1 MKVLSKSS
9 AAASCQL
16 TQHWLLRVILVL
28 FVACAG
34 TLVPQL
40 AAANGSDLSFSDAR
54 RVARVQVIIDK
65 SRTLRVDRPFGEAI
79 VANAEIADIVPL
91 TDQTIYIVGKRVGMT
106 RITLLD
112 SDKRLRGLIEVEVS
126 FDLPGLRQELDRS
139 VAGGHFRLG
148 TANGRLLLGGS
159 VPDAIALARAV
170 AITEQLTASC
180 AAEELK
186 GIASAAGTPQSHP
199 VQQAPVV
206 SSERSAQRS
215 GPAPKCFVNSLTVRA
230 PQQVL
235 LEVRFVE
242 ARRTAARDLGLS
254 WDTKSNRFRGVTGGV
269 VSQVLNGPGGAGSA
283 FLTGLASGSIPFGTF
298 IARVL
303 DNGATADLVIEAL
316 EKKGLARRLAE
327 PNLVAL
333 SGDTANF
340 LAGGEFPFPVQADNN
355 RITLEFKK
363 FGVGLAFTPTV
374 LAEGQINLKIEPEV
388 SDLDP
393 INSFLLVNGITVPSL
408 IVRRANTTVELRDG
422 QSFAIAGLLQTKHTK
437 HQRQLPWVG
446 DVPVLGA
453 LFRSA
458 SYEKEES
465 DLVIIVTPRLV
476 RPAVPGQKL
485 ITPLDQRIASN
496 DRDFFLHGRQEVSK
510 AFPSPY
516 GHILD
521 VDGWATSTKRE
532 TEHAPYK

>member
-65 SRTLRVDRPFGEAI
+65 SRTLRVDRPFGEAL

-91 TDQTIYIVGKRVGMT
+91 TDQSIYIVGKRVGMT

-170 AITEQLTASC
+170 AITEQFTASC

-199 VQQAPVV
+199 VQQAPV
-206 SSERSAQRS
+206 
-215 GPAPKCFVNSLTVRA
+215 GP
-230 PQQVL
+230 
-235 LEVRFVE
+235 
-242 ARRTAARDLGLS
+242 
-254 WDTKSNRFRGVTGGV
+254 
-269 VSQVLNGPGGAGSA
+269 
-283 FLTGLASGSIPFGTF
+283 
-298 IARVL
+298 
-303 DNGATADLVIEAL
+303 
-316 EKKGLARRLAE
+316 
-327 PNLVAL
+327 
-333 SGDTANF
+333 
-340 LAGGEFPFPVQADNN
+340 
-355 RITLEFKK
+355 
-363 FGVGLAFTPTV
+363 
-374 LAEGQINLKIEPEV
+374 
-388 SDLDP
+388 
-393 INSFLLVNGITVPSL
+393 
-408 IVRRANTTVELRDG
+408 
-422 QSFAIAGLLQTKHTK
+422 
-437 HQRQLPWVG
+437 
-446 DVPVLGA
+446 
-453 LFRSA
+453 
-458 SYEKEES
+458 KE
-465 DLVIIVTPRLV
+465 T
-476 RPAVPGQKL
+476 AVPL
-485 ITPLDQRIASN
+485 PHWL
-496 DRDFFLHGRQEVSK
+496 
-510 AFPSPY
+510 
-516 GHILD
+516 
-521 VDGWATSTKRE
+521 
-532 TEHAPYK
+532 AP